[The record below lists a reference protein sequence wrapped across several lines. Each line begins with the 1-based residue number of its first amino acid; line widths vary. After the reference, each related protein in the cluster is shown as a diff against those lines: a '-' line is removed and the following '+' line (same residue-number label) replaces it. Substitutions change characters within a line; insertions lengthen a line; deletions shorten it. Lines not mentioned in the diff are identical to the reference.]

1 MLESMSKEGLPE
13 RVPGESENVGTPEKK
28 EIKMVEAV
36 RIRTVFTDQKALE
49 KIADKLHSEGFVS
62 GFSVEPIE
70 AGYFRHG
77 GRVKEHQYALDLLID
92 PSGTKE
98 RRQTVIQVIN
108 SEIGKKWETPAI
120 TEEKVQINKD
130 LLGFIK
136 RAETE
141 YGRYRKE
148 RRMRLSLTL
157 ALLMSISGLIGAVS
171 KRYVERREE
180 KAVAAEREKE
190 FERLNR
196 INQKIQLQISN
207 IELKLQIGRQLEKKS
222 EIDGIDHYPEI
233 DQIENTVEEGV
244 GEIMKLMEL
253 EKGKERDN
261 R

>member
-1 MLESMSKEGLPE
+1 MSKEELPE
-13 RVPGESENVGTPEKK
+13 RVPGEPENMGTPEKK
-28 EIKMVEAV
+28 EIEMVEAV

-49 KIADKLHSEGFVS
+49 KIADELHSKGFVS
-62 GFSVEPIE
+62 GFSIEPIE
-70 AGYFRHG
+70 AGYFHHG
-77 GRVKEHQYALDLLID
+77 RRVKERQYALDLLID
-92 PSGTKE
+92 PSETEE
-98 RRQTVIQVIN
+98 RRQTIIQVIN
-108 SEIGKKWETPAI
+108 SEIGKRWETPDI

-141 YGRYRKE
+141 HGRYKKE

-190 FERLNR
+190 FERLNK
-196 INQKIQLQISN
+196 IDQKIQLQISN
-207 IELKLQIGRQLEKKS
+207 IELKLQMGQQLEKKPGV
-222 EIDGIDHYPEI
+222 EFGGDYYPEI
-233 DQIENTVEEGV
+233 HQIEKTVEEGV
-244 GEIMKLMEL
+244 DEIMKLMEL